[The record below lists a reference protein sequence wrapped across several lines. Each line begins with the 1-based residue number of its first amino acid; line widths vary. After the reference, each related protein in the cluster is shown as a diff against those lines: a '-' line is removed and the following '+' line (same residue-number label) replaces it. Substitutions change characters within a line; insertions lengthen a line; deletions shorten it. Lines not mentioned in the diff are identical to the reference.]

1 MAKIMEARAVEGRG
15 RKSLPTSSDPGAEIR
30 LGREK
35 EKEKSAKIINGDEQQ
50 EKNSRLA
57 FSSFEI

>member
-1 MAKIMEARAVEGRG
+1 MGRG
-15 RKSLPTSSDPGAEIR
+15 EKSLLGGPGFELR